1 VLLKL
6 VLFLH
11 KKSIIALFCS
21 QTPGHGKNDLMEA
34 EESARKLRVLK
45 RTFDLLSGT
54 AEPMSDG
61 EYKAA
66 RMKIIQGE

>member
-1 VLLKL
+1 
-6 VLFLH
+6 
-11 KKSIIALFCS
+11 LFCS
-21 QTPGHGKNDLMEA
+21 QTPGHGEDDLTEA
-34 EESARKLRVLK
+34 EEVARKLRVLK

-54 AEPMSDG
+54 AETMSDD